1 MKRILSM
8 LVSLLLLAG
17 CTTGDPLAKSP
28 LVNWDNRVG
37 NYTYNLALVDLGT
50 PARSATLPDG
60 TVVADWITRR
70 STPGTLGL
78 GTRAGFE
85 PPTFW
90 ESSVPSRMV
99 PTPNYH
105 LRLTFGR
112 DQKLTAWEKYSSF
125 SQ

>member
-1 MKRILSM
+1 MKRM
-8 LVSLLLLAG
+8 FSLIACIFFVAG
-17 CTTGDPLAKSP
+17 CATKSPLVNYP

-37 NYTYNLALVDLGT
+37 IYTYDLALVDLGT
-50 PARSATLPDG
+50 PERSATLPDG
-60 TVVADWITRR
+60 RLVADWITRR
-70 STPGTLGL
+70 STPGTMGL

-90 ESSVPSRMV
+90 ESSVPSRTL

-105 LRLTFGR
+105 LRLTFDKDR
-112 DQKLTAWEKYSSF
+112 KLTAWEKYSSF

>member
-1 MKRILSM
+1 MFTLLS
-8 LVSLLLLAG
+8 SLILLAG
-17 CTTGDPLAKSP
+17 CTTGTPLVNYP
-28 LVNWDNRVG
+28 LVNWDRRVG
-37 NYTYNLALVDLGT
+37 NYSYNLALVDLGT
-50 PARSATLPDG
+50 PERSATLPNG
-60 TVVADWITRR
+60 TLVADWITRR
-70 STPGTLGL
+70 STPGTMGL

-90 ESSVPSRMV
+90 ESSVPGRMQ

-112 DQKLTAWEKYSSF
+112 DGKLTAWEKYSSF